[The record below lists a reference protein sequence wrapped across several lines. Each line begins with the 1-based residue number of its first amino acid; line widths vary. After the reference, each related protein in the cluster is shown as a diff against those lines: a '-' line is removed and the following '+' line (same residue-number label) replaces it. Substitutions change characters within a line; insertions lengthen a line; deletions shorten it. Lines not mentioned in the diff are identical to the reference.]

1 MNRKLKKNNK
11 ELNTMNGL
19 IKLTL
24 CQNGCCPTVEFDT
37 DSVIIKDDFGG
48 KVSLTTAQF
57 KILLDRC
64 LNNEGE

>member
-1 MNRKLKKNNK
+1 M
-11 ELNTMNGL
+11 TVL

-37 DSVIIKDDFGG
+37 DNVIIKDDAGG
-48 KVSLTTAQF
+48 KVTLTNDQL

-64 LNNEGE
+64 IVEGEK

>member
-1 MNRKLKKNNK
+1 MKRL
-11 ELNTMNGL
+11 LT
-19 IKLTL
+19 LTL

-57 KILLDRC
+57 EILLDQC
-64 LNNEGE
+64 AKNNEGES

>member
-1 MNRKLKKNNK
+1 MKD
-11 ELNTMNGL
+11 L

-24 CQNGCCPTVEFDT
+24 CQRGCCPTVEFDT

-48 KVSLTTAQF
+48 KVTLTTDQF

-64 LNNEGE
+64 LNDKGKS